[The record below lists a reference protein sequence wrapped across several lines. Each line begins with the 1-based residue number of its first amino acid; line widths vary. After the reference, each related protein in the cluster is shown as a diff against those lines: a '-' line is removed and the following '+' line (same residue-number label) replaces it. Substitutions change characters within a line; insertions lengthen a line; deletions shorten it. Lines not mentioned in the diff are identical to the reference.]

1 MVTAATGGKRQGM
14 VARRPNHPAGNGDS
28 GGGAV
33 GKPFAKAR
41 QLQRGLYVAA
51 KRSRDRRFHALFDR
65 ICRSDVLAEAWER
78 VRLSEACMPHVK
90 TIGKPYAGN
99 PHVRFERGPQETEPV
114 RHRA

>member
-1 MVTAATGGKRQGM
+1 M
-14 VARRPNHPAGNGDS
+14 VARRPNHPAGDGDS

-51 KRSRDRRFHALFDR
+51 KRSRDRRFHALYDR

-78 VRLSEACMPHVK
+78 VRANQLYQLVG
-90 TIGKPYAGN
+90 TIRYPGGVHAA
-99 PHVRFERGPQETEPV
+99 RED
-114 RHRA
+114 HR